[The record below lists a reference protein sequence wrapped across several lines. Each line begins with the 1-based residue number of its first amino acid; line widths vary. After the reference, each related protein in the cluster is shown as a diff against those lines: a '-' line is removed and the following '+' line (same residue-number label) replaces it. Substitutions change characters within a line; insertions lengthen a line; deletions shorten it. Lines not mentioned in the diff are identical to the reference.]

1 MATPVTTRPAPSL
14 LERFRVGQP
23 VSSSQV
29 RRWVQELNF
38 LRAYNVQQ
46 VGAHYYKENTLLAA
60 ATRDYPVLYHRRD
73 GIRAIRCV
81 ANAHPDNDGD
91 KFDLGLYINGAGTTG
106 TFGSGLIVPSTR
118 HRIATH
124 HFYTAGG
131 LATSGVIVVAA
142 RMTATDQCKG
152 LRSFAIHEVPRS
164 TVDPLQDATEP
175 GANEASVEARN
186 RMHTPTSADTAD
198 GLRRLLYELDRARS
212 QLRRCAQIA
221 TSEDTSFDTIRATG
235 VGYGPLDWRA
245 HTGDPTFYIRPR
257 RLYDET
263 VSNSCTF
270 YCRYYWTGG
279 GTARIRANVTSLT
292 TGSTANAVITLSA
305 ITTWTVASASL
316 SLPVDGADQIC
327 LVTFDADADGT
338 TADFSNLA
346 IFDTET

>member
-46 VGAHYYKENTLLAA
+46 IGAHYYRENTLLAA
-60 ATRDYPVLYHRRD
+60 ASRDYPVLYNRRD
-73 GIRAIRCV
+73 GIRAIRVV
-81 ANAHPDNDGD
+81 ANVHPDTDGNQ
-91 KFDLGLYINGAGTTG
+91 FDLGLYINGAGSTANI
-106 TFGSGLIVPSTR
+106 GSGLVLPSTR

-124 HFYTAGG
+124 HFDTA
-131 LATSGVIVVAA
+131 TVSSSGVIVVAA
-142 RMTATDQCKG
+142 RMTATDNTKG
-152 LRSFAIHEVPRS
+152 LRSLALHEIPRS

-186 RMHTPTSADTAD
+186 RMHTPTSPDTAD

-221 TSEDTSFDTIRATG
+221 TSEDTATDTIQATG
-235 VGYGPLDWRA
+235 TGYAPLNWRA
-245 HTGDPTFYIRPR
+245 HAGDPTFYIRPR

-279 GTARIRANVTSLT
+279 GTAKVRANVTSLT
-292 TGSTANAVITLSA
+292 TGTTSSAEITLST
-305 ITTWTVASASL
+305 ITAWTVQNVAL
-316 SLPVDGADQIC
+316 TLPVDGADQIC

-338 TADFSNLA
+338 VIDISNLA